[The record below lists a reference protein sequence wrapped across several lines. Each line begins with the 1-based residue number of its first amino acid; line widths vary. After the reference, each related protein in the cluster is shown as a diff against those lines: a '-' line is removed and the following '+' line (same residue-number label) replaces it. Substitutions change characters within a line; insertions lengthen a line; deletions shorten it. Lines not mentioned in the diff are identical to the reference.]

1 MLAGRYDD
9 FLMPELG
16 LGAVEEMLEDL
27 SKYRVQLL
35 DVPRQ
40 EIISLIEKGNST
52 KNPDPELLEEIEK
65 SLDIMFDVRP
75 IK

>member
-1 MLAGRYDD
+1 
-9 FLMPELG
+9 MPELG
-16 LGAVEEMLEDL
+16 LCAVEEMLEDL

-35 DVPRQ
+35 DVTRQ
-40 EIISLIEKGNST
+40 EISSLIEKGNST

-65 SLDIMFDVRP
+65 NLDIMFDVRP